1 LSKPARKGHQR
12 DWETDVLSPTPF
24 GPTWQQDLFGSDV
37 RLMSLKPMRHPPQAE
52 DLSEPPGE
60 TTDRTCFSPWTNWR
74 AWVVILGG
82 VIIGY
87 VIGFSP
93 QLFILLAMVCLACG
107 WFFGR

>member
-1 LSKPARKGHQR
+1 MR
-12 DWETDVLSPTPF
+12 
-24 GPTWQQDLFGSDV
+24 
-37 RLMSLKPMRHPPQAE
+37 RLPQADE
-52 DLSEPPGE
+52 LSEPSGE
-60 TTDRTCFSPWTNWR
+60 ITDRALFSPWTNWQ

>member
-1 LSKPARKGHQR
+1 
-12 DWETDVLSPTPF
+12 
-24 GPTWQQDLFGSDV
+24 
-37 RLMSLKPMRHPPQAE
+37 
-52 DLSEPPGE
+52 
-60 TTDRTCFSPWTNWR
+60 
-74 AWVVILGG
+74 VILGG